1 MAHQHHNVCGS
12 KKGATGQAW
21 RGECVGPPCLESGV
35 STTTMSQSELL
46 PDFLSV
52 LCHPMMSSRSEAWG
66 PNKWQKFYD
75 REKTN
80 STSFTVQKLNEK
92 KLKGTGLWIRSR
104 LDQLSENLK
113 NNSRKN
119 TGKLLIIVILSTKRI
134 QKIN

>member
-92 KLKGTGLWIRSR
+92 NNCKKCMEIGNNFNLKKKKFKLKMGVPIFSTGTNGVL
-104 LDQLSENLK
+104 
-113 NNSRKN
+113 
-119 TGKLLIIVILSTKRI
+119 
-134 QKIN
+134 

>member
-75 REKTN
+75 REKTK
-80 STSFTVQKLNEK
+80 STSFTVKKLNEK

-104 LDQLSENLK
+104 IDQLS
-113 NNSRKN
+113 
-119 TGKLLIIVILSTKRI
+119 
-134 QKIN
+134 